1 MRLAFLSLALIAV
14 SIVGLARSAAA
25 QETFA
30 DPRSVAI
37 PSFVDDTVD
46 AGIDSVYSGE
56 WQYMV
61 GGGVA
66 AFDCS
71 GDGFPSLFFAGGEA
85 PAKFYRNVSARG
97 GALRFK
103 LEASGL
109 ELDKVIGVYPIDI
122 DGDGIT
128 DLVLLRVGGNVVMR
142 GLGGCRFERANELWS
157 FDGGD
162 AWSTAFAATWER
174 GAQWP
179 TLAIGNYVDRH
190 EEISPWGTCTDNWLF
205 RPAMVDGKPQ
215 RRFAA
220 PLALKPS
227 FCSLSMLFSDWNKSG
242 TPSLRV
248 ANDREY
254 YEGGQE
260 QLWRIEPGKNPT
272 LYTEGEGWKF
282 LRLWGMGVASYDLSG
297 DGYPTYFITTM
308 ADNKL
313 QSLADV
319 PKDGKLQPSYKDE
332 AYAKGVTAHRPYT
345 GGDVRPST
353 AWHAQFEDLN
363 NDGLVDLFVTKGNV
377 AKMPDFASKDPN
389 NLLLQTPD
397 GKFHEAGEAAGIV
410 SFGTARGAVIADFNL
425 SGLLDIVVANRGAPA
440 QLWRNVSANAGHWL
454 EFKLQQPGANR
465 DAVGAWLEVRCGAR
479 IMRREITVGGGHA
492 SGQSGWRH
500 FGLGEA
506 SEAEVRVV
514 WPDGA
519 GSDWQRVDGD
529 NLYVLERDKLA
540 QLWTPSDA
548 R

>member
-1 MRLAFLSLALIAV
+1 MRLLSL
-14 SIVGLARSAAA
+14 GLALVALGAACFARAASA
-25 QETFA
+25 QETIA
-30 DPRSVAI
+30 DPKSVAI
-37 PSFVDDTVD
+37 PHFADETAS
-46 AGIDSVYSGE
+46 AGIDSVYKGE

-66 AFDCS
+66 VFDCA

-85 PAKFYRNVSARG
+85 PAKFYRNVSKRG
-97 GALRFK
+97 GPVRFQ
-103 LEASGL
+103 LETSGL
-109 ELDKVIGVYPIDI
+109 ELDKVIGAYPIDI
-122 DGDGIT
+122 DGDGVA

-142 GLGGCRFERANELWS
+142 GLGGCRFERANELWG

-162 AWSTAFAATWER
+162 GWSTAFAATWER

-190 EEISPWGTCTDNWLF
+190 EEISPWGTCTDNFLF
-205 RPAMVDGKPQ
+205 RPGVVDGQPQ
-215 RRFAA
+215 HKFAP

-227 FCSLSMLFSDWNKSG
+227 FCALSMLFSDWNKSG

-260 QLWRIEPGKNPT
+260 QMWRIEPGKDPT
-272 LYTEGEGWKF
+272 LYTESEGWKF
-282 LRLWGMGVASYDLSG
+282 LRLWGMGIASYDLKG
-297 DGYPTYFITTM
+297 DGYPAYFVTSM

-313 QSLADV
+313 QTLSSI
-319 PKDGKLQPSYKDE
+319 PPNGKPQPSYGDE

-363 NDGLVDLFVTKGNV
+363 NAGRVDLFVTKGNV
-377 AKMPDFASKDPN
+377 MKMPDFASKDPN
-389 NLLLQTPD
+389 NLLLQTAD
-397 GKFHEAGEAAGIV
+397 GKFQEAGEAAGIA
-410 SFGTARGAVIADFNL
+410 SFGNARGAAIADFNL
-425 SGLLDIVVANRGAPA
+425 SGLLDIVVVNRNAPA

-454 EFKLQQPGANR
+454 EFELRQPGANR
-465 DAVGAWLEVRCGAR
+465 DAIGAWLELRAGDKLQ
-479 IMRREITVGGGHA
+479 RREVTIGGGHA
-492 SGQSGWRH
+492 SGQLGWRH

-506 SEAEVRVV
+506 TRAEVRVI

-519 GSDWQRVDGD
+519 AGDWQSVDGD
-529 NLYVLERDKLA
+529 NLYVLERDKPA
-540 QLWTPSDA
+540 QLWAPK
-548 R
+548 